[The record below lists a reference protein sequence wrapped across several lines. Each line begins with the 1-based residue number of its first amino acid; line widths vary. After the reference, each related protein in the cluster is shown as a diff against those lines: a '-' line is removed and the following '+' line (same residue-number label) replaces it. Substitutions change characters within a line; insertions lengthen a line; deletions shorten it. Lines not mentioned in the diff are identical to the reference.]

1 MSYKKCLWAL
11 AVVLTIGMGQSG
23 CALHHTS
30 RTSVVH
36 DVRIDAALVPDNLL
50 AQPNDEIRFVNLRKE
65 EVQVEIANLKSQ
77 DLACERGFTNMMGAL
92 GEVVLLKANGSAS
105 LCFKNPVTVNYIV
118 RMDTALS
125 GDRKILNGVIKVE
138 APVKAETPVAK

>member
-11 AVVLTIGMGQSG
+11 AVVLTIGVGQSG

-36 DVRIDAALVPDNLL
+36 DVRIDAALSPDNLL

-65 EVQVEIANLKSQ
+65 EVQVEIANLKSA
-77 DLACERGFTNMMGAL
+77 DLACERGFTNIMGSL
-92 GEVVLLKANGSAS
+92 GEFVQLKSNGSAS
-105 LCFKNPVTVNYIV
+105 LCFKNPTVVNYVV
-118 RMDTALS
+118 RMDTALA
-125 GDRKILNGVIKVE
+125 GDRKILNGVITVE
-138 APVKAETPVAK
+138 TASAQ

>member
-1 MSYKKCLWAL
+1 MNYEKCLWAL

-36 DVRIDAALVPDNLL
+36 DVRIDAALSPDNLL
-50 AQPNDEIRFVNLRKE
+50 VQPNDEVRFVNLRKE
-65 EVQVEIANLKSQ
+65 EVQVEIPNLKTV
-77 DLACERGFTNMMGAL
+77 DLACERGFTNMVGSL
-92 GEVVLLKANGSAS
+92 GEIVQLKANGSAS
-105 LCFKNPVTVNYIV
+105 LCFKSPATVNFVV